1 MTYDEMN
8 QFILNYVKNDRT
20 GRAIMLT
27 GDWGS
32 GKSYYI
38 KEVLKPFLESKEN
51 GFYKCVIISLYGLT
65 DVSQISKAIYTELRS
80 FNFKKKHEF
89 WTTAGVAL
97 STVPK
102 TIFNAITS
110 NAGYDIGTVSDK
122 QLQKVYDSINLDGK
136 LIIFED
142 FERSGIDKIQLLG
155 YINNI
160 TEQDKVKV
168 LLVANEN
175 EIIKN
180 GKIDIFTPNNEEKKD
195 EDTDLFI
202 QQYKRIREKT
212 IGDTI
217 YFMYDRKATVTS
229 IVNNF
234 QSTDFNFFHNEKEI
248 KNICDVLFLKEIK
261 NFRTLI
267 FACQKTVDIFKLCS
281 DNSIM
286 MNEQFKKS
294 VFYSM
299 IILSDMLANGGLIKW
314 NGDKYLSSK
323 WGIWYLPVFRFCYD
337 YLQNQ
342 TFDVEFIKETISNYN
357 DFIMYDTSASIK
369 DADVDVIYC
378 YYLHTDQELK
388 NSLQTVEQKLKR
400 KDISFYEYG
409 KLIYSLFSIRKNLEG
424 SVDIDIEKYKSIILD
439 NLKGHDGKVSIDNMF
454 RYVEIPFIDDDE
466 VKQEIELFR
475 QKMNDVLSDVKTPL
489 TGFKYKTDEIKNL
502 SDYVR
507 QNRDTEMEK
516 GKFAGFFD
524 IERFVDMYKI
534 CSSSDMDDIYV
545 MFCQAY
551 YRRNDLVTIKDK
563 ENLTQLYDKVE
574 QLQNYDGFDTIQ
586 KLQCKRFVNTLKTII
601 ENSE

>member
-8 QFILNYVKNDRT
+8 QFILNYVKNDIT

-38 KEVLKPFLESKEN
+38 NNILKPFLEREKN
-51 GFYKCVIISLYGLT
+51 GKYKCVIVSLYGLKELS
-65 DVSQISKAIYTELRS
+65 DISKSIYTELR
-80 FNFKKKHEF
+80 FLGKKKKSEAS
-89 WTTAGVAL
+89 TTAVVAGKIL
-97 STVPK
+97 CK
-102 TIFNAITS
+102 TILNAVASYKGFEIAQNEDDFVKVYES
-110 NAGYDIGTVSDK
+110 IDLSDK
-122 QLQKVYDSINLDGK
+122 
-136 LIIFED
+136 LIVFED
-142 FERSGIDKIQLLG
+142 LERSGIDKIQLLG
-155 YINNI
+155 YINNM

-180 GKIDIFTPNNEEKKD
+180 GKIDIFTSNDEEKRD

-217 YFMYDRKATVTS
+217 YFMYDLKATVTS
-229 IVNNF
+229 IINQF
-234 QSTDFNFFHNEKEI
+234 KSTDFNFFYNEKEI
-248 KNICDVLFLKEIK
+248 KDICDILFMKQIN

-267 FACQKTVDIFKLCS
+267 FACQKTVDIFILCS
-281 DNSIM
+281 NNGIM
-286 MNEQFKKS
+286 MDGQFKKS
-294 VFYSM
+294 IFYGL
-299 IILSDMLANGGLIKW
+299 IILSDMLANGGLFKW
-314 NGDKYLSSK
+314 DGDKYLSSK

-342 TFDVEFIKETISNYN
+342 TFDVEFIKETISDYN
-357 DFIMYDTSASIK
+357 DFIKYDTSASIK
-369 DADVDVIYC
+369 DADVDVIYS
-378 YYLHTDQELK
+378 YYLYSEQEVK
-388 NSLQTVEQKLKR
+388 ASLNNIDKKLKEKNR
-400 KDISFYEYG
+400 ISFYEYG
-409 KLIYSLFSIRKNLEG
+409 RLINSMFSIRKSLEG

-454 RYVEIPFIDDDE
+454 RYVVIPFIDDDE

-475 QKMNDVLSDVKTPL
+475 QKMNEVLSDVKTPL

-516 GKFAGFFD
+516 GKFTGFFD
-524 IERFVDMYKI
+524 IERFMDMYKK
-534 CSSSDMDDIYV
+534 CSSSNMDDIYV

-551 YRRNDLVTIKDK
+551 YRGNDLVPIKDK
-563 ENLTQLYDKVE
+563 ENITQLYDKVE
-574 QLQNYDGFDTIQ
+574 QLQNYNGFDTIQ

-601 ENSE
+601 EKSE

>member
-8 QFILNYVKNDRT
+8 QFILNYVKNDIT

-38 KEVLKPFLESKEN
+38 NNILKPFLEREKN
-51 GFYKCVIISLYGLT
+51 GKYKCVIVSLYGLKELS
-65 DVSQISKAIYTELRS
+65 DISKSIYTELR
-80 FNFKKKHEF
+80 FLGKKKKSEAS
-89 WTTAGVAL
+89 TTAVVAGKIL
-97 STVPK
+97 CK
-102 TIFNAITS
+102 TILNAVASYKGFEIAQNEDDFVKVYES
-110 NAGYDIGTVSDK
+110 IDLSDK
-122 QLQKVYDSINLDGK
+122 
-136 LIIFED
+136 LIVFED
-142 FERSGIDKIQLLG
+142 LERSGIDKIQLLG
-155 YINNI
+155 YINNM

-180 GKIDIFTPNNEEKKD
+180 GKIDIFTSNDEEKRD

-217 YFMYDRKATVTS
+217 YFMYDLKATVTS
-229 IVNNF
+229 IINQF
-234 QSTDFNFFHNEKEI
+234 KSTDFNFFYNEKEI
-248 KNICDVLFLKEIK
+248 KDICDILFMKQIN

-267 FACQKTVDIFKLCS
+267 FACQKTVDIFILCS
-281 DNSIM
+281 NNGIM
-286 MNEQFKKS
+286 MDGQFKKS
-294 VFYSM
+294 VFYGL
-299 IILSDMLANGGLIKW
+299 IILSDMLANGGLFKW
-314 NGDKYLSSK
+314 DGDKYLSSK

-342 TFDVEFIKETISNYN
+342 TFDVEFIKETISDYN
-357 DFIMYDTSASIK
+357 DFIKYDTSASIK
-369 DADVDVIYC
+369 DADVDVIYS
-378 YYLHTDQELK
+378 YYLYSEQEVK
-388 NSLQTVEQKLKR
+388 ASLNNIDKKLKEKNR
-400 KDISFYEYG
+400 ISFYEYG
-409 KLIYSLFSIRKNLEG
+409 RLINSMFSIRKSLEG

-454 RYVEIPFIDDDE
+454 RYVVIPFIDDDE

-475 QKMNDVLSDVKTPL
+475 QKMNEVLSDVKTPL

-516 GKFAGFFD
+516 GKFTGFFD
-524 IERFVDMYKI
+524 IERFMDMYKK
-534 CSSSDMDDIYV
+534 CSSSNMDDIYV

-551 YRRNDLVTIKDK
+551 YRGNDLVPIKDK
-563 ENLTQLYDKVE
+563 ENITQLYDKVE
-574 QLQNYDGFDTIQ
+574 QLQNYNGFDTIQ

-601 ENSE
+601 EKSE

>member
-38 KEVLKPFLESKEN
+38 NNMLKPFLESEKN
-51 GFYKCVIISLYGLT
+51 GKYKCVIVSLYGLKELS
-65 DVSQISKAIYTELRS
+65 DISKSIYTELR
-80 FNFKKKHEF
+80 FLGKKKKSEAS
-89 WTTAGVAL
+89 TTAVVAGKIL
-97 STVPK
+97 CK
-102 TIFNAITS
+102 TILNAVASYKGFEIAQ
-110 NAGYDIGTVSDK
+110 NEDDFA
-122 QLQKVYDSINLDGK
+122 KVYESIDLSEK
-136 LIIFED
+136 LIVFED
-142 FERSGIDKIQLLG
+142 LERSGIDKIQLLG
-155 YINNI
+155 YINNM

-294 VFYSM
+294 VFYSL

-314 NGDKYLSSK
+314 NGDKFLSSM
-323 WGIWYLPVFRFCYD
+323 WGIWYFPVFRFCYD

-342 TFDVEFIKETISNYN
+342 TFDVVFIKETISDYN
-357 DFIMYDTSASIK
+357 DFVKYDTSASIK

-378 YYLHTDQELK
+378 YYLHTEQEVK
-388 NSLQTVEQKLKR
+388 DSLNNIDYKLNE
-400 KDISFYEYG
+400 KDKISFYEYG
-409 KLIYSLFSIRKNLEG
+409 KIIYSMFSIKKNLEG
-424 SVDIDIEKYKSIILD
+424 SVDINIEKYKSIMLD
-439 NLKGHDGKVSIDNMF
+439 NLKGHDGKISIDNMF
-454 RYVEIPFIDDDE
+454 RYVVIPFIDDDE

-475 QKMNDVLSDVKTPL
+475 QKMNEVLSDVKTPL

-516 GKFAGFFD
+516 GKFAGSFD
-524 IERFVDMYKI
+524 IERFVDMYKK
-534 CSSSDMDDIYV
+534 CSSSNLDDIYV

-551 YRRNDLVTIKDK
+551 YRGNDLVQVKDK
-563 ENLTQLYDKVE
+563 ENITQLYDKVE
-574 QLQNYDGFDTIQ
+574 QLQNYDRFDTIQ

-601 ENSE
+601 EKSE

>member
-1 MTYDEMN
+1 MN
-8 QFILNYVKNDRT
+8 EFILNYVKNDIT

-27 GDWGS
+27 GEWGS
-32 GKSYYI
+32 GKSFYI
-38 KEVLKPFLESKEN
+38 KDKLKPFLELKKN
-51 GFYKCVIISLYGLT
+51 GQHKCVIVSLYGLSDT
-65 DVSQISKAIYTELRS
+65 SEISKAMYMELRTI
-80 FNFKKKHEF
+80 KKSASSEAAN
-89 WTTAGVAL
+89 TAKVVGKIVG
-97 STVPK
+97 K
-102 TIFNAITS
+102 TIFNGLASKI
-110 NAGYDIGTVSDK
+110 GFDIGGISDDDLK
-122 QLQKVYDSINLDGK
+122 KVYESVDLTDK
-136 LIIFED
+136 LIVLED
-142 FERSGIDKIQLLG
+142 MERTQIDIIELLG
-155 YINNI
+155 YINNMC
-160 TEQDKVKV
+160 ENDGVKV
-168 LLVANEN
+168 LIVANEN
-175 EIIKN
+175 EIIKKN
-180 GKIDIFTPNNEEKKD
+180 KKNDIFTSNNEEKKD
-195 EDTDLFI
+195 ENTELFI
-202 QQYKRIREKT
+202 QQYNRIREKT
-212 IGDTI
+212 IGDTV
-217 YFMYDRKATVTS
+217 YFMYDRMETVTA
-229 IVNNF
+229 IVKKF
-234 QSTDFNFFHNEKEI
+234 QCTDFDLFHKDEEI
-248 KNICDVLFLKEIK
+248 KNICDILFLKTIN

-267 FACQKTVDIFKLCS
+267 FACQKTVDIFKSFS
-281 DNSIM
+281 DNNISM
-286 MNEQFKKS
+286 DEQFKRPI
-294 VFYSM
+294 FYGL
-299 IILSDMLANGGLIKW
+299 IILSDMMANGGLIKW
-314 NGDKYLSSK
+314 NGDKYLSST

-337 YLQNQ
+337 YLQYQ
-342 TFDVEFIKETISNYN
+342 TFDVEFIRETISNYN
-357 DFIMYDTSASIK
+357 DFLKYDSSASIK

-378 YYLHTDQELK
+378 YYIHTEQELK
-388 NSLQTVEQKLKR
+388 NSLQRVEQKLKENN
-400 KDISFYEYG
+400 ISFYEYG
-409 KLIYSLFSIRKNLEG
+409 RLINSIFSIRKHLEG
-424 SVDIDIEKYKSIILD
+424 SIDIDIEKYKSIILD

-574 QLQNYDGFDTIQ
+574 QLQNYYGFDTIQ